1 MYEESAVL
9 LRKIYRSSKTAI
21 DAMGEISKKS
31 GSFDFE
37 RFLEV
42 QQHKYFDIA
51 QDANMQLRGLHRL
64 PEEEN
69 PWTRIGFLTFL
80 KLETIKNTATNH
92 LSEILIEGCMGGVN
106 EMIKEIH
113 KGGDVEPQ
121 CLDLAH
127 ILIET
132 EQETIAILQRF
143 L

>member
-1 MYEESAVL
+1 MYNESAVL
-9 LRKIYRSSKTAI
+9 LKKIYRNSKTAI
-21 DAMGEISKKS
+21 DAMGEFAKKS

-37 RFLEV
+37 HFLEK
-42 QQHKYFDIA
+42 QQYKYFDIA
-51 QDANMQLRGLHRL
+51 EDANMQLRGLHRL
-64 PEEEN
+64 PEDEN

-80 KLETIKNTATNH
+80 KLETMRNNTINH

-113 KGGDVEPQ
+113 KGGDIEPQ